1 MCCKRIELL
10 LSEPQSD
17 VLTIKRTTQRNVRDL
32 NPNSV
37 DSHDMAVFKTTA
49 VPIEPTFQKYK
60 IYAIMNLL
68 QRSV

>member
-1 MCCKRIELL
+1 MCCKGIEPL
-10 LSEPQSD
+10 LSDPQTD
-17 VLTIKRTTQRNVRDL
+17 VIAIRPTTQRNVRDL

-37 DSHDMAVFKTTA
+37 DSHDMAVFKTAA

-60 IYAIMNLL
+60 IYAIINLL